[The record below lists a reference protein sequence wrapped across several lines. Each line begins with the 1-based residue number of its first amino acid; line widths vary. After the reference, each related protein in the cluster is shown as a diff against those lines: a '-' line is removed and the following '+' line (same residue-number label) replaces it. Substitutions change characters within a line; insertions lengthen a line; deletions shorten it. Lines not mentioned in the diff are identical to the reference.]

1 MKGPTREAMYQL
13 APERK
18 KYLLRQ
24 NRQFQST
31 STSTQ
36 ASSKAQVN
44 QGYAASYGPATAATL
59 LPKLVP
65 TLTGDQASPGGAGIM
80 KRFSITGIWSGA
92 PSSSSRAPVPTPIPE
107 SPHLPPPETPTS
119 PTSAVPEALPIAPQ
133 ITGSLWGN
141 WWSSAPKEPDKSKEA
156 AKPKTAAWY
165 VDGIRN
171 GKPTDS
177 RLAKHLISLRVHLST
192 AKLAWIEKFLGVEK
206 GMDALGALLAGLV
219 GKGGKR
225 SVCSWT
231 LGVTC

>member
-1 MKGPTREAMYQL
+1 MYQL

-18 KYLLRQ
+18 KYLLHQ
-24 NRQFQST
+24 NRQFRST
-31 STSTQ
+31 STSIQ
-36 ASSKAQVN
+36 ASSKAPLN
-44 QGYAASYGPATAATL
+44 QGYAASYGPASATTL
-59 LPKLVP
+59 LPRLAP
-65 TLTGDQASPGGAGIM
+65 TLTGDLTSPGGGSIM
-80 KRFSITGIWSGA
+80 KRFSIAGIWGGPA
-92 PSSSSRAPVPTPIPE
+92 SSSSQTSVPTPITE
-107 SPHLPPPETPTS
+107 SPYPPPPETPTS
-119 PTSAVPEALPIAPQ
+119 PTPAVPEALPIVPQ

-177 RLAKHLISLRVHLST
+177 RLAKHLISLKVHLST
-192 AKLAWIEKFLGVEK
+192 AKLAWIERFLEVEK

-225 SVCSWT
+225 SVRSLT

>member
-1 MKGPTREAMYQL
+1 MYQL

-31 STSTQ
+31 STRIQ
-36 ASSKAQVN
+36 VSSKAPAT

-65 TLTGDQASPGGAGIM
+65 TLTGDQASPGGGSMI
-80 KRFSITGIWSGA
+80 KRFSIAGIWGGA
-92 PSSSSRAPVPTPIPE
+92 ASPSSQAPTPPPIPE
-107 SPHLPPPETPTS
+107 SPHLPPPETPT
-119 PTSAVPEALPIAPQ
+119 PAVPETLPIAPQ

-141 WWSSAPKEPDKSKEA
+141 WWSSASKEPDKFKEA

-192 AKLAWIEKFLGVEK
+192 AKLAWIEMFLGVEH

-225 SVCSWT
+225 SVCSLT
-231 LGVTC
+231 LGMTC

>member
-1 MKGPTREAMYQL
+1 MYQL

-24 NRQFQST
+24 NRQFRST
-31 STSTQ
+31 STNIQ
-36 ASSKAQVN
+36 ASSKAPPN
-44 QGYAASYGPATAATL
+44 LGYPASYGPASATAL
-59 LPKLVP
+59 LPRLVP
-65 TLTGDQASPGGAGIM
+65 TLTGDQASSSGGGIM
-80 KRFSITGIWSGA
+80 KRFSIAGMWGGA
-92 PSSSSRAPVPTPIPE
+92 TSSSQVPVPTPILE
-107 SPHLPPPETPTS
+107 SPQPSPLETPTS
-119 PTSAVPEALPIAPQ
+119 PTPAVPESLPIVPQ

-141 WWSSAPKEPDKSKEA
+141 WWSSTPKEPDKSKEA
-156 AKPKTAAWY
+156 AKPQTVAWY

-225 SVCSWT
+225 FVCY
-231 LGVTC
+231 

>member
-1 MKGPTREAMYQL
+1 MYQL

-31 STSTQ
+31 STSIQ
-36 ASSKAQVN
+36 ASSKAPVN

-65 TLTGDQASPGGAGIM
+65 TLTGDQAYPGGSGIM
-80 KRFSITGIWSGA
+80 KRFSIAGIWGGA
-92 PSSSSRAPVPTPIPE
+92 PPLSSQAPVPTPIPE
-107 SPHLPPPETPTS
+107 PPHLPPPETPTS
-119 PTSAVPEALPIAPQ
+119 PTPAVPEALPIAPQ

-141 WWSSAPKEPDKSKEA
+141 WWSSAPKDPEKSKEA
-156 AKPKTAAWY
+156 AKPKTATWY

-177 RLAKHLISLRVHLST
+177 RLAKHLISLKVHLST
-192 AKLAWIEKFLGVEK
+192 AKLAWIEKFLEVEK

-225 SVCSWT
+225 SVCSLT